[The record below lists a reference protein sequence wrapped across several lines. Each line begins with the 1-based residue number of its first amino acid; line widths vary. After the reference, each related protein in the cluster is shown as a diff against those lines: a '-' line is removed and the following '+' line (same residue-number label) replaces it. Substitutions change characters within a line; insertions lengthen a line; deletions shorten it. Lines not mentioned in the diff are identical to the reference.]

1 MANNRTAT
9 LMMVCLMVWGGT
21 SLLCAQSRT
30 AEGGGAVR
38 DTLNRRDLLIGD
50 TLSRKDSL
58 REDTLRTVTVR
69 PGQRRIPLTNGT
81 QKEVKAMQNARKYS
95 LNGILER
102 VAPTLHDQILHPFGF
117 KERKMNRKR
126 KKVQKVLWQY
136 DAIPMQD
143 PLQLLLD
150 SVAREMD
157 NR

>member
-1 MANNRTAT
+1 MSAMNKRTVT
-9 LMMVCLMVWGGT
+9 VFLTCLLMWGGT
-21 SLLCAQSRT
+21 SLLCARSGRT
-30 AEGGGAVR
+30 GRQENEA
-38 DTLNRRDLLIGD
+38 DTLE
-50 TLSRKDSL
+50 RKDSL

-69 PGQRRIPLTNGT
+69 PGQSRLPWSNST

-95 LNGILER
+95 LDGILSK

-117 KERKMNRKR
+117 KERKKSRKR

-136 DAIPMQD
+136 DALPTQD

-150 SVAREMD
+150 SVALEMK

>member
-1 MANNRTAT
+1 MSAMNRRTVT
-9 LMMVCLMVWGGT
+9 VFLTCLLMWGGT
-21 SLLCAQSRT
+21 SLLCAQSGQTRKQ
-30 AEGGGAVR
+30 EGEA
-38 DTLNRRDLLIGD
+38 DTLE
-50 TLSRKDSL
+50 RKDSL

-102 VAPTLHDQILHPFGF
+102 VAPMLHDQILHPFGF
-117 KERKMNRKR
+117 KERKKSRKR

-136 DAIPMQD
+136 DALPTQD

-150 SVAREMD
+150 SVAREMK